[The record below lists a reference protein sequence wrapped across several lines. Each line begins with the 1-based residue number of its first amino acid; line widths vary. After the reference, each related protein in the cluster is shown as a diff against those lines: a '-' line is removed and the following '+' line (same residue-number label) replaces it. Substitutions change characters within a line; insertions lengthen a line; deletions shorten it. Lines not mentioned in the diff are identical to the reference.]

1 MNRFVLITACSLL
14 ALPAFAATTGE
25 TTGTNS
31 TLGTPTTKEF
41 VQEAAITDMFE
52 IQSSKLAANKLSGSG
67 KDFADQ
73 MIADHTKTT
82 TELTEQA
89 KADNIPISGTMD
101 SLHQGMLDSL
111 SKLDGK
117 EFRNQYFT
125 DQVNGH
131 KDAVSLFE
139 RYGKGGDNAK
149 LKEWAAKTLP
159 TLKHHLEMA
168 VTLVSG

>member
-1 MNRFVLITACSLL
+1 MNRLVLIATCSLL
-14 ALPAFAATTGE
+14 AMPAFAANAGE
-25 TTGTNS
+25 TTGINS

-52 IQSSKLAANKLSGSG
+52 IESSKLAANKLSGSG

-89 KADNIPISGTMD
+89 KADNIPIPAAMD
-101 SLHQGMLDSL
+101 SSHQKLLDRL
-111 SKLDGK
+111 SKLNGAEFQK
-117 EFRNQYFT
+117 EYFD
-125 DQVNGH
+125 DQVSGH

-149 LKEWAAKTLP
+149 LKDWAAKMLP
-159 TLKHHLEMA
+159 TLQHHLEMA
-168 VTLVSG
+168 VAVVSG